1 MLLRNQTL
9 DMLLELYLSSVKV
22 KLSAF
27 LLPGE
32 VLWIIGEKRNFSW
45 EGMKLGEIR
54 KLNRAQHKTKA

>member
-1 MLLRNQTL
+1 
-9 DMLLELYLSSVKV
+9 MLLELYLSSVKV

-27 LLPGE
+27 PLPGE
-32 VLWIIGEKRNFSW
+32 VLWIRGEKRNFSR